1 MTDRDDRDG
10 SEIRSYPFDDIDTLF
25 TSLRR
30 EPPGEESDLDRIY
43 RRGMGM
49 FHPDRV
55 GDDGSLCIRFQED
68 FATYRL
74 AWEERRTAARL
85 EASVDPFALLRDL
98 GLSTDLSVRSAL
110 FATLYRFHTLG
121 LDRWRTRTRTG
132 MQRRNAAVIRTLLYW
147 AHSYDPGTA
156 RTLADFLLEPA
167 SFGMGERTGQL
178 YFMIRRMLFRGLDL
192 LIRYQDLQRPATRDI
207 AADTVQYALRIFPRG
222 DAAESRPFRYAR
234 RMAEWIL
241 AELAMP
247 PDPIGLES

>member
-1 MTDRDDRDG
+1 MTEGGDRRD
-10 SEIRSYPFDDIDTLF
+10 SRVQAYPFHDIGALF
-25 TSLRR
+25 AALRSN
-30 EPPGEESDLDRIY
+30 PPGDESELDRVY
-43 RRGMGM
+43 RRGMGT

-85 EASVDPFALLRDL
+85 EASVDPYALLRDL

-132 MQRRNAAVIRTLLYW
+132 MQRRNAEVIRTLLYW
-147 AHSYDPGTA
+147 AHSYDPATA
-156 RTLADFLLEPA
+156 RTLADFLLQPA

-207 AADTVQYALRIFPRG
+207 AADTVRYALRIFPPG
-222 DAAESRPFRYAR
+222 DASESRPYRFAR
-234 RMAEWIL
+234 GMAEWIL
-241 AELAMP
+241 AELAASP
-247 PDPIGLES
+247 ESIGLEP